1 MQTKVLSFFN
11 FHNYDS
17 AWAGYHILTDFS
29 SKKLWWIYHTVI
41 SGKWTN
47 GYETKEELDKAL
59 NAKAIGWNTSEI
71 FINGGYHH
79 AKAPDDWI
87 NGPPDKIY
95 TWEDILLAGKD
106 AGVFY
111 HWENNQI
118 KAAGPN
124 YVKDVLEPALIA
136 DGFNGLGDYSWG
148 QFFQMIGWAS
158 FHQAMMEKY
167 NYLGHSHVKIVS
179 NQGWPYQKEKPY
191 LAWTLKDGKVTHHEK
206 PKPEESPQPVTA
218 GIVDDELIALKKEAI
233 QLQAQ
238 AKQSKKKV
246 KLNFDTQFYYDAQTL
261 TNWTDS

>member
-11 FHNYDS
+11 FQNYDS

-47 GYETKEELDKAL
+47 GYESKEELDKAI
-59 NAKAIGWNTSEI
+59 NAKIINWNTPEI
-71 FINGGYHH
+71 FVSGGYHQ

-111 HWENNQI
+111 HWENNV
-118 KAAGPN
+118 KAAGPT
-124 YVKDVLEPALIA
+124 YVKDVLEPKLIA
-136 DGFNGLGDYSWG
+136 DGFGGPGDYSWT
-148 QFFQMIGWAS
+148 QFFGMVGWAS
-158 FHQAMMEKY
+158 FHQAMMENYK
-167 NYLGHSHVKIVS
+167 YLGHSHVKIVH
-179 NQGWPYQKEKPY
+179 QEWPYQKEKPY

-206 PKPEESPQPVTA
+206 PKVEEKS
-218 GIVDDELIALKKEAI
+218 IVDDELIALKKEAM
-233 QLQAQ
+233 QLQA
-238 AKQSKKKV
+238 KQPKKKV
-246 KLNFDTQFYYDAQTL
+246 KLTPPPVTSTTYTANNFYYNSSTL
-261 TNWTDS
+261 TDWTDN